1 MVEDGICPDEQREF
15 DYVNNIDQI
24 KQLILL

>member
-1 MVEDGICPDEQREF
+1 MVEDGIYPDEQREF